1 LGIAAREGTMEEID
15 AYQMGQALQRQLAA
29 LEREVGEIDASHTEQ
44 KEEALRHLQQA
55 RESLA
60 KALPHLCGLI

>member
-1 LGIAAREGTMEEID
+1 
-15 AYQMGQALQRQLAA
+15 LAT
-29 LEREVGEIDASHTEQ
+29 LEQEVHNIDASHTEQ
-44 KEEALRHLQQA
+44 KEEALKHIQEA